1 MIPVSPRQHHRH
13 SHHSHRRHSQHSSRT
28 MMMCGNNDL
37 RRLLQPQQQEQELD
51 ELQVHRHQHRH
62 QNQHQGCPVVWRW
75 VPHLD
80 ATDVLRS
87 SSTSLQQRQQPPRVI
102 HVTAEETEIPDSL
115 PHVLEE
121 RELRKAR
128 DSLLQKASF
137 LLSSTTTSSSSPS
150 RLLIP
155 EVPTT
160 LPSFVN
166 LVDPITMKPIS
177 HPHSRSIPTTSTTTV
192 PATITPASMET
203 TVTMTSNVLDNA
215 SIVSSTSNSTA
226 GDGEL
231 EIATLLLNMGGGGG
245 EGNKSSSTTTS
256 SSEEES
262 AAAAFFCGKK
272 KQGIKSSSK
281 NNNKK
286 GNEDRISFHSASSS
300 STTTQNNT
308 ERAVATTTAVVTSPS
323 ANITP
328 VVQDKYLDDWVTGSI
343 SLHTSE
349 DDDALSPLHCFMR
362 KFCVEAFSA
371 TAEDVAT
378 PRYGKSHGFKIEVG
392 QVGIRCLHCKDQSPG
407 KRAERAVCYPSSLRN
422 IYHSIETWQRRHS
435 LVCKR
440 ITPWVKKSIVDLMES
455 SKTRAGGRRKY
466 WEDSA
471 RYV

>member
-1 MIPVSPRQHHRH
+1 MIPVSPGRHRH
-13 SHHSHRRHSQHSSRT
+13 HHSDHSYERHSQHSSRT

-37 RRLLQPQQQEQELD
+37 RRLRQQQQELDELD
-51 ELQVHRHQHRH
+51 ELQVHQHQH
-62 QNQHQGCPVVWRW
+62 QHQRCPVVWRW

-80 ATDVLRS
+80 AADVLRS
-87 SSTSLQQRQQPPRVI
+87 SSTSLQQRQQLPRVI
-102 HVTAEETEIPDSL
+102 HVTAQEREILHSL

-128 DSLLQKASF
+128 DSLLQKSSF
-137 LLSSTTTSSSSPS
+137 LSSSTTSSLSSPS
-150 RLLIP
+150 PLLIP
-155 EVPTT
+155 DVPTT

-177 HPHSRSIPTTSTTTV
+177 HPHSSVSTTSTTTA
-192 PATITPASMET
+192 PATITITPTSMKT
-203 TVTMTSNVLDNA
+203 TATMTSNILDNA
-215 SIVSSTSNSTA
+215 SIVSSTSNLTA

-245 EGNKSSSTTTS
+245 SKRISTTS
-256 SSEEES
+256 SSEKES
-262 AAAAFFCGKK
+262 AAAVFCGKK

-286 GNEDRISFHSASSS
+286 GNEDSTSFHSASS
-300 STTTQNNT
+300 STTTQNNI
-308 ERAVATTTAVVTSPS
+308 EGAVSTTTA
-323 ANITP
+323 NIPP
-328 VVQDKYLDDWVTGSI
+328 VVQDKYLDGWVTGSI
-343 SLHTSE
+343 SLHTPE
-349 DDDALSPLHCFMR
+349 DDDVLSPLHCFMR
-362 KFCVEAFSA
+362 KYCVEAFSA

-378 PRYGKSHGFKIEVG
+378 PRYGKSHGFKVEVG

-466 WEDSA
+466 WEDAA

>member
-1 MIPVSPRQHHRH
+1 MIPVSPRQHHH
-13 SHHSHRRHSQHSSRT
+13 SHHSHQRHSQHSSRT

-37 RRLLQPQQQEQELD
+37 RRLRQQQQELD
-51 ELQVHRHQHRH
+51 ELQVQRHQH
-62 QNQHQGCPVVWRW
+62 QHQGCPVVWRW

-80 ATDVLRS
+80 AADVLRS
-87 SSTSLQQRQQPPRVI
+87 SSTSLQQKQPPPRVI
-102 HVTAEETEIPDSL
+102 HVTAQEIEIPDSL
-115 PHVLEE
+115 PYVLEE

-128 DSLLQKASF
+128 DSLLQKALF
-137 LLSSTTTSSSSPS
+137 LSSSTSSSSSPS
-150 RLLIP
+150 PLLIP
-155 EVPTT
+155 EIPTT

-166 LVDPITMKPIS
+166 LVDPITLKPMS
-177 HPHSRSIPTTSTTTV
+177 HPHSSISATSTITV
-192 PATITPASMET
+192 PATITPTSMET
-203 TVTMTSNVLDNA
+203 TVTMTSNILDNTT
-215 SIVSSTSNSTA
+215 IVSSTSNLTA

-245 EGNKSSSTTTS
+245 GGGGGKSKRSYTTS

-262 AAAAFFCGKK
+262 AAAAVFCGKK
-272 KQGIKSSSK
+272 KQRIKSSSK

-286 GNEDRISFHSASSS
+286 GNGDRTSFHSAPSP
-300 STTTQNNT
+300 TTTQNNI
-308 ERAVATTTAVVTSPS
+308 ERAVATTAAVASPS
-323 ANITP
+323 ANIPP
-328 VVQDKYLDDWVTGSI
+328 VVEDKYLDDWVTGSI

-349 DDDALSPLHCFMR
+349 DDDVLSPLHCFMR
-362 KFCVEAFSA
+362 KYCVEAFSA

-378 PRYGKSHGFKIEVG
+378 PRYGKSHGFKVEVG

>member
-1 MIPVSPRQHHRH
+1 MIPVSPRQHHQYR
-13 SHHSHRRHSQHSSRT
+13 SHHSHQRHSQYSSRT

-51 ELQVHRHQHRH
+51 ELQVHRHQHQNQH

-87 SSTSLQQRQQPPRVI
+87 SSTSLQQKQQPPRVI
-102 HVTAEETEIPDSL
+102 HVTAEETEIPGSL

-137 LLSSTTTSSSSPS
+137 LSSSTTTSSSSPS
-150 RLLIP
+150 HLVIP

-166 LVDPITMKPIS
+166 LVDPITMKPMS

-192 PATITPASMET
+192 PA
-203 TVTMTSNVLDNA
+203 VLDNA
-215 SIVSSTSNSTA
+215 SIVSSTSNLTA
-226 GDGEL
+226 GDGDGEL

-245 EGNKSSSTTTS
+245 GGSKSSSTTTS

-262 AAAAFFCGKK
+262 AAAAVFCGKK
-272 KQGIKSSSK
+272 KQGIKSSSN

-308 ERAVATTTAVVTSPS
+308 ERAVATTTAVVASPS